1 MKKCL
6 ASILAIILFV
16 SFGNSISY
24 AGGEAVAGNVRGE
37 LKDIRYGAESGC
49 ETVYLEVSDYS
60 EYSCMELSGPFRIVI
75 DLKNVDV
82 PSGMGILQTDGMV
95 VERIRYAQ
103 FTNTTGRV
111 VLDVK
116 EGYDYTIISTDEGLT
131 VYVKEKQE
139 KPEKP
144 DTQNAIIFND
154 DFWIKCI
161 PGKADKTEEEV
172 EKVSLSLVKHEGY
185 HVSRLTDPE
194 KLVIT
199 IPDTGIISTAKQVDI
214 NGKQISSISYKK
226 SGKSGAV
233 ITIETNG
240 QYQYGFSENG
250 NELIMTLHRP
260 SFKNITYHNNGNR
273 VYFELKD
280 AKLTE
285 GDKDLKL
292 LYTGCYD
299 DSGRIY
305 TVTLPCAQADLGE
318 GVLDIND
325 SFLKSFEVR
334 NDKEANTASLVF
346 TGSSKNSYMVYTRS
360 SGITAITVLRPD
372 TKKQKTVVIDP
383 GHGGTATG
391 AKYGEIK
398 EKNLN
403 LDISGRLVALLDK
416 KEVSTYLLRNDDSN
430 IDNYERAYIANKLN
444 AALYL
449 SIHINATGKKSTK
462 GSMTLYYPFSARGF
476 TGRDFAGIVQKNLLS
491 ALKTDDKNTR
501 SRPDLIVLRETSM
514 PAAMAEIAFLTNSTD
529 RKNLLKESF
538 RQKAAQALCDS
549 VIQALKRVN

>member
-1 MKKCL
+1 MKKFL
-6 ASILAIILFV
+6 ASILAVILFI
-16 SFGNSISY
+16 SFVNSISY
-24 AGGEAVAGNVRGE
+24 AGGGAAAGNARGE
-37 LKDIRYGAESGC
+37 LKDIRYEAGGGC
-49 ETVYLEVSDYS
+49 EVVYLEVSGYS
-60 EYSCMELSGPFRIVI
+60 GYNCMELSGPFRIVI
-75 DLKNVDV
+75 DLRNVTV
-82 PSGMGILQTDGMV
+82 PSVMGVLQTDGRV

-103 FTNTTGRV
+103 FTKTTGRV

-116 EGYDYTIISTDEGLT
+116 DGYDYTIVSTDEGLT
-131 VYVKEKQE
+131 VFVKEKQE
-139 KPEKP
+139 KP
-144 DTQNAIIFND
+144 DTQDAIIFTD

-161 PGKADKTEEEV
+161 PGKSDKTGEEV
-172 EKVSLSLVKHEGY
+172 EKVSLSLVRHEGY
-185 HVSRLTDPE
+185 RVSRLTDPE
-194 KLVIT
+194 RLVIT
-199 IPDTGIISTAKQVDI
+199 IPDTGIISTAKQADI
-214 NGKQISSISYKK
+214 NGRQISSISYRK
-226 SGKSGAV
+226 SGESGAV

-260 SFKNITYHNNGNR
+260 SFRNIIYHNNGDR
-273 VYFELKD
+273 IYFEMKG

-299 DSGRIY
+299 DSGKVY
-305 TVTLPCAQADLGE
+305 TITFPCAQADLGE

-325 SFLKSFEVR
+325 SFLKSMEVR
-334 NDKEANTASLVF
+334 NDKEAETTMLVF
-346 TGSSKNSYMVYTRS
+346 TGSSKNSYLAYTRKC
-360 SGITAITVLRPD
+360 GTTAITILKPD
-372 TKKQKTVVIDP
+372 AGERKTVMIDP

-391 AKYGEIK
+391 AKYGEIE

-403 LDISGRLVALLDK
+403 LDIAARLNELLG
-416 KEVSTYLLRNDDSN
+416 KEDIATYLLRNDDSN

-449 SIHINATGKKSTK
+449 SIHINATTKKSTR
-462 GSMTLYYPFSARGF
+462 GTMTLYYPSSAQGF
-476 TGRDFAGIVQKNLLS
+476 TGKDFAKIVQKNLLS

-514 PAAMAEIAFLTNSTD
+514 PAALAEIAFLTNSSD
-529 RKNLLKESF
+529 RANLLKESF

-549 VIQALKRVN
+549 VIQALKKVK